1 MTSEALRE
9 KEKIQES
16 SQTLKARVNHGKRK
30 RKPKAYASVPI
41 KIPSRNAPEV
51 PILVTL
57 AKSPDGQKTAEV
69 LWQVKKHWFKELSDI
84 DLLARYPES
93 KKRIVD
99 SVIKFGRKHL
109 IGKGELYPPSE
120 ENPIGRWRATPAG
133 VKRAQSEEGSWS
145 PSYVETMGLIE
156 DEEGANET
164 VGVET
169 N

>member
-1 MTSEALRE
+1 MTSEALGE

-16 SQTLKARVNHGKRK
+16 SATLKARVNHGKRK
-30 RKPKAYASVPI
+30 RKPKAYESVTI
-41 KIPSRNAPEV
+41 KIPSRRAPEV

-57 AKSPDGQKTAEV
+57 AKSPDGKRTAEV
-69 LWQVKKHWFKELSDI
+69 LRQVKKHWFKELSDL
-84 DLLARYPES
+84 DLRANYPKS

-133 VKRAQSEEGSWS
+133 VKRAQSEEGGWS
-145 PSYVETMGLIE
+145 PSYVESEGLIE
-156 DEEGANET
+156 VEGGASET
-164 VGVET
+164 IGENT